1 MELFDY
7 VQEHSHEQ
15 VVFWSGK
22 RSGLRAIVAIH
33 STVLGPALGGT
44 RMWPYKTEEAA
55 LRDALRLSEGM
66 TYKASVAGLDLG
78 GGKAVIIG
86 DPTKDKNEA
95 LFRSYGRLVE
105 SLAGKYITA
114 EDVGTTVADMSIVH
128 QETSHVTGLAKS
140 EKGSG
145 DPSPLTA
152 FGVYRGIKACAQAK
166 FGSDSLKNA
175 RITVQGLGKVG
186 YDLARRLVED
196 GATVIATEYNPQR
209 AEQAAHELG
218 VQLVGLDDIY
228 GVECDIFAPCALGAI
243 INDNTIERLRCQIV
257 AGSANNQLAES
268 RHGDMLADK
277 DILYAPD
284 YVINAGGLISV
295 ATELGAYD
303 AEEAWAKTAAI
314 YDTILKIIQL
324 SGDEQLPTH
333 MAADRLAQARIEM
346 KEREL
351 LEARALKMSN

>member
-7 VQEHSHEQ
+7 MQEHNHEQ

-22 RSGLRAIVAIH
+22 RSGLKAIVAVH

-44 RMWPYKTEEAA
+44 RMWPYKNEEAA
-55 LRDALRLSEGM
+55 LKDALRLSEGM
-66 TYKASVAGLDLG
+66 TYKASVAGLNLG

-86 DPTKDKNEA
+86 DPAKDKNES

-128 QETSHVTGLAKS
+128 QETSHVTGLSKT
-140 EKGSG
+140 EHGSG

-166 FGSDSLKNA
+166 FGSDSLANA
-175 RITVQGLGKVG
+175 RIAVQGLGKVG
-186 YDLARRLVED
+186 YDLARRLIEE
-196 GATVIATEYNPQR
+196 GATVIATEYDPKK
-209 AEQAAHELG
+209 AEKAACELG
-218 VQLVGLDDIY
+218 LQLTGLDDIY
-228 GVECDIFAPCALGAI
+228 SVECDIFAPCALGAI
-243 INDNTIERLRCQIV
+243 INDETIAGLRCRIV

-268 RHGDMLADK
+268 RHGDMLAEK

-295 ATELGAYD
+295 ATELGAYST
-303 AEEAWAKTAAI
+303 EEAWAKSAAI
-314 YDTILKIIQL
+314 YDTILKVIQL
-324 SGDEQLPTH
+324 SGDEQIPTY

-351 LEARALKMSN
+351 EEARALKLST